1 MYNILV
7 KFSASNEE
15 LDQLEV
21 EYITLPGWKTDTTSV
36 RKFEDL
42 PVNARCYIRKIE
54 EIVGVP
60 GKIDKSFC
68 NIFQVVIMGKSNTLI
83 SILCRELTT
92 H

>member
-1 MYNILV
+1 MHNILV

-60 GKIDKSFC
+60 GKINKSFC
-68 NIFQVVIMGKSNTLI
+68 KMFKGVVMGRSNTLI
-83 SILCRELTT
+83 SMLC
-92 H
+92 